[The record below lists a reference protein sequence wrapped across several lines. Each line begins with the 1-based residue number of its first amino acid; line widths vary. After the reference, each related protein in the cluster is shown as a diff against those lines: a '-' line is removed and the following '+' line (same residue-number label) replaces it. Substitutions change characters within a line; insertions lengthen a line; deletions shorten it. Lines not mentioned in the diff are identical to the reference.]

1 MAVDKSPV
9 KPDETK
15 QADTSQY
22 SSNRFAK
29 PLYAVKAYRG
39 FESLRLR
46 QENFVRPG
54 HIGNKTYLVWGFRC
68 QGLRFLLPVPLIA
81 GADWSR
87 SRWAPCR
94 PAASLGRAEV
104 RAKSLLAILRL
115 AAADNETH

>member
-1 MAVDKSPV
+1 MA
-9 KPDETK
+9 EGGGLLNRYTLLRRIEG
-15 QADTSQY
+15 
-22 SSNRFAK
+22 SNPSVSARR
-29 PLYAVKAYRG
+29 Y
-39 FESLRLR
+39 
-46 QENFVRPG
+46 FVRPG

-94 PAASLGRAEV
+94 PAASSGRAEV